1 MCLYNFGVNLSV
13 GLVWAW
19 TGVLAFDTMI
29 FCLTVYK
36 VMMYRSAAHG
46 PLLEVLLRDGE
57 VFILLVMA
65 PSGHPNTL

>member
-1 MCLYNFGVNLSV
+1 MCIYTFGVNLSV

-29 FCLTVYK
+29 LCLTVYK
-36 VMMYRSAAHG
+36 VMMYRSVAHG

-57 VFILLVMA
+57 FFLLGA
-65 PSGHPNTL
+65 ASFGHPNTL